1 MEPPSEPEPE
11 PQPFAE
17 ASAAAP
23 LRAPEV
29 ARLREEQEKVVTN
42 CQEKIQHWEKVDNDY
57 SALQERL
64 RTLPDKLS
72 YDVMVPFGPLAF
84 MPGKLV
90 HTNEVT
96 VLLGDNWFAKCS
108 AKQAVGLVEHRK
120 EHVRKTIDDFK
131 KVLKNFE
138 SRVEFTEDLQKM
150 SDAAG
155 DFVDIREEIKS
166 DFEFKGKQRIAHKPH
181 SKPKTSDIF
190 EAEFENGIKPQG
202 TFDDDELWARLE
214 ELERQEELLGEL
226 KSKPDTVIANG
237 EDTVSSE
244 EEKEDEDTDVNVVS
258 PVTDSS
264 APSSCKRHGGN
275 AGLPNG
281 QTSSLNYSVNGS
293 NSYHSNKEDEEED
306 DEEEDEEE
314 DEDDDEDDDNE
325 SDHAVSA
332 DNSIPTIYFSHTVE
346 PKRVRI
352 NTGKNT
358 TLKFSEK
365 KEEAKRKRKSGAAS
379 HSAHELPAIRSPA
392 DIYRVFVDVVN
403 GEYIPRKSI
412 LKSRSRENSVCSDT
426 SESSAADVDVDRRAP
441 LRSPS
446 SEETTGTEAGGSTV
460 EELQENHP
468 KKPVPSGVS
477 EAFSGTVIEKEF
489 LSPSLA
495 PHSAIA
501 HHALPTIPERKEVL
515 SEASEEPAKRV
526 SKFRAARLQQRN

>member
-11 PQPFAE
+11 PQPLAE

-190 EAEFENGIKPQG
+190 EADFENGVKPKN
-202 TFDDDELWARLE
+202 TFDADELWARLE

-226 KSKPDTVIANG
+226 ESKPDTVIANG
-237 EDTVSSE
+237 EDRVSSE
-244 EEKEDEDTDVNVVS
+244 EEKEGADTGVNVVS

-264 APSSCKRHGGN
+264 AASSCKRRAGN

-281 QTSSLNYSVNGS
+281 QVNSLNYSVNGS
-293 NSYHSNKEDEEED
+293 NSYHRD
-306 DEEEDEEE
+306 
-314 DEDDDEDDDNE
+314 
-325 SDHAVSA
+325 
-332 DNSIPTIYFSHTVE
+332 
-346 PKRVRI
+346 
-352 NTGKNT
+352 
-358 TLKFSEK
+358 
-365 KEEAKRKRKSGAAS
+365 RKS
-379 HSAHELPAIRSPA
+379 
-392 DIYRVFVDVVN
+392 VV
-403 GEYIPRKSI
+403 
-412 LKSRSRENSVCSDT
+412 
-426 SESSAADVDVDRRAP
+426 
-441 LRSPS
+441 
-446 SEETTGTEAGGSTV
+446 
-460 EELQENHP
+460 
-468 KKPVPSGVS
+468 
-477 EAFSGTVIEKEF
+477 
-489 LSPSLA
+489 
-495 PHSAIA
+495 
-501 HHALPTIPERKEVL
+501 
-515 SEASEEPAKRV
+515 
-526 SKFRAARLQQRN
+526 

>member
-1 MEPPSEPEPE
+1 MEPEAEPGPLPE
-11 PQPFAE
+11 APAD
-17 ASAAAP
+17 AAAAAVP

-29 ARLREEQEKVVTN
+29 LRLREEQEKVVTN

-57 SALQERL
+57 NALQERL

-120 EHVRKTIDDFK
+120 EHVRKTIDDLK

-155 DFVDIREEIKS
+155 DIVDIREEIKS
-166 DFEFKGKQRIAHKPH
+166 DFECKGKQRIAHKPH
-181 SKPKTSDIF
+181 SKPKTSNVF
-190 EAEFENGIKPQG
+190 EADFENDVKPK
-202 TFDDDELWARLE
+202 DLPADEELWARLE
-214 ELERQEELLGEL
+214 ELERQEELRGEL
-226 KSKPDTVIANG
+226 DSNPDTVITNG

-244 EEKEDEDTDVNVVS
+244 EEKEEPGTGTGVNVAP

-264 APSSCKRHGGN
+264 ASAGCSMHARN
-275 AGLPNG
+275 AELPNG
-281 QTSSLNYSVNGS
+281 QASSHLNRSVIGS
-293 NSYHSNKEDEEED
+293 HSYHSNG
-306 DEEEDEEE
+306 E
-314 DEDDDEDDDNE
+314 DEDDDDDDEDDTEEDE
-325 SDHAVSA
+325 DEDGDDSDHTISI
-332 DNSIPTIYFSHTVE
+332 DNSVPTIYFFHTVE

-365 KEEAKRKRKSGAAS
+365 KEEAKWKRRSGAGS
-379 HSAHELPAIRSPA
+379 HAPHELPAIRSPA

-403 GEYIPRKSI
+403 GEYVPRKSI
-412 LKSRSRENSVCSDT
+412 LKSRSRDNSVCSDT
-426 SESSAADVDVDRRAP
+426 SESSAADGDDRRCV
-441 LRSPS
+441 LRSLS
-446 SEETTGTEAGGSTV
+446 CEEASEGRGSTL

-468 KKPVPSGVS
+468 KKLLPSEAS

-489 LSPSLA
+489 SLPPLA
-495 PHSAIA
+495 PQSAIV
-501 HHALPTIPERKEVL
+501 HHVLPTIPERKEVL
-515 SEASEEPAKRV
+515 SEGSEEPAKRV
-526 SKFRAARLQQRN
+526 SKFKAARLQQRN

>member
-11 PQPFAE
+11 PQPLAE

-23 LRAPEV
+23 LRVAEV
-29 ARLREEQEKVVTN
+29 ARLREEQQKVVTN
-42 CQEKIQHWEKVDNDY
+42 CREKIQHWEKVDNDY

-64 RTLPDKLS
+64 RSLPDKLS
-72 YDVMVPFGPLAF
+72 YDIMVPFGPLAF

-155 DFVDIREEIKS
+155 DIVDIREEIKS

-190 EAEFENGIKPQG
+190 EADFENDVKAK
-202 TFDDDELWARLE
+202 DMLADEELWARLE

-226 KSKPDTVIANG
+226 DSKPDTDIANG

-244 EEKEDEDTDVNVVS
+244 EEKEDQGTGVNVVP
-258 PVTDSS
+258 PVTDSFS
-264 APSSCKRHGGN
+264 PSSCCRN
-275 AGLPNG
+275 AGRSGLPNG
-281 QTSSLNYSVNGS
+281 QANSHLNCSVNGS
-293 NSYHSNKEDEEED
+293 NSYHSN
-306 DEEEDEEE
+306 EE
-314 DEDDDEDDDNE
+314 DEDDDEDDDDDDEDNGDDDNNE
-325 SDHAVSA
+325 NDHTISA

-365 KEEAKRKRKSGAAS
+365 KEEAKRKRKSSAGS
-379 HSAHELPAIRSPA
+379 HATHELPAIRSPA

-426 SESSAADVDVDRRAP
+426 SESSAADVDDRRGI
-441 LRSPS
+441 LRSVS
-446 SEETTGTEAGGSTV
+446 SEEAACSDASGSIL
-460 EELQENHP
+460 EELQDNHP
-468 KKPVPSGVS
+468 KKPLPSSGVS

-489 LSPSLA
+489 LSPSLVS
-495 PHSAIA
+495 HSAIA

-526 SKFRAARLQQRN
+526 SKFRAARLQQKS

>member
-1 MEPPSEPEPE
+1 MELPPEPE
-11 PQPFAE
+11 PDPQSLSE

-29 ARLREEQEKVVTN
+29 ARLRQEQEKVVTN
-42 CQEKIQHWEKVDNDY
+42 CREKIQHWEKVHNDY

-72 YDVMVPFGPLAF
+72 YDIMVPFGPLAF

-108 AKQAVGLVEHRK
+108 AKQAVGLAEHRK

-150 SDAAG
+150 SDAAR
-155 DFVDIREEIKS
+155 DIVDIREEIKS

-190 EAEFENGIKPQG
+190 EADFESDVKPK
-202 TFDDDELWARLE
+202 DILADEELWARLE

-226 KSKPDTVIANG
+226 DSKPDTVIANG

-244 EEKEDEDTDVNVVS
+244 EEKEDEGTGVDVVP
-258 PVTDSS
+258 PVTESS
-264 APSSCKRHGGN
+264 APVHAHN

-281 QTSSLNYSVNGS
+281 QAGSHLNCSVNGS
-293 NSYHSNKEDEEED
+293 KFYCSNED
-306 DEEEDEEE
+306 
-314 DEDDDEDDDNE
+314 DEDDDDDEDEDEDADDGEDNE
-325 SDHAVSA
+325 SDHAISA
-332 DNSIPTIYFSHTVE
+332 DNSVPTIYFFHTVE

-365 KEEAKRKRKSGAAS
+365 KEEAKRKRKSSAGS
-379 HSAHELPAIRSPA
+379 HATHELPAIRSPA
-392 DIYRVFVDVVN
+392 DIYRVFVDIVN
-403 GEYIPRKSI
+403 GEYVPRKSI

-426 SESSAADVDVDRRAP
+426 SESSTADGDDRRAV
-441 LRSPS
+441 LRSLS
-446 SEETTGTEAGGSTV
+446 SEETSHTDATGSIL
-460 EELQENHP
+460 EELQENHS
-468 KKPVPSGVS
+468 KKLSPSGLS

-489 LSPSLA
+489 SSPSLA

-501 HHALPTIPERKEVL
+501 HHPLPTIPERKEVL
-515 SEASEEPAKRV
+515 SEALEEPGKRV
-526 SKFRAARLQQRN
+526 SKFKAARLQQRS

>member
-1 MEPPSEPEPE
+1 MEPPSEPEAE
-11 PQPFAE
+11 PQPLAE

-72 YDVMVPFGPLAF
+72 YDIMVPFGPLAF

-190 EAEFENGIKPQG
+190 EADFENGVKSKD

-226 KSKPDTVIANG
+226 ESKPDTVIANG

-244 EEKEDEDTDVNVVS
+244 EEKENQETGVNVVF

-264 APSSCKRHGGN
+264 APSSCKRHAGN

-281 QTSSLNYSVNGS
+281 QTYSLNYPVNGS
-293 NSYHSNKEDEEED
+293 NSYHSNKEDG
-306 DEEEDEEE
+306 EDEEE
-314 DEDDDEDDDNE
+314 DEDDDNE
-325 SDHAVSA
+325 SDHAISA

-365 KEEAKRKRKSGAAS
+365 KEEAKRKRKSGGGS
-379 HSAHELPAIRSPA
+379 HATHELPAIRSPA

-403 GEYIPRKSI
+403 GEYVPRKSI

-426 SESSAADVDVDRRAP
+426 SESSAADVDDRRAL
-441 LRSPS
+441 LRSTS
-446 SEETTGTEAGGSTV
+446 SEEAAGPEAGGSSL

-468 KKPVPSGVS
+468 KKPLPSGVS

-501 HHALPTIPERKEVL
+501 HHALPTIPERKEVP

-526 SKFRAARLQQRN
+526 SKFRAARLQQRS